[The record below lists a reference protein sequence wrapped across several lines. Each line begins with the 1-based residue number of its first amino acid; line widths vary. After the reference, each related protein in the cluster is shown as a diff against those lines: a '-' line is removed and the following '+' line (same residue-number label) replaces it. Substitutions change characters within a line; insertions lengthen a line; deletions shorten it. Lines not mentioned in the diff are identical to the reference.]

1 MLSIIVTTTPTVEG
15 RKIVKYLG
23 VVCGET
29 IVGTSIGRD
38 ILASLTDIF
47 GGRSSEYEEVVRAA
61 RDDALKEMIEEAQ
74 NMGANAVVGVDIDY
88 ESIGQSNMMMVSVSG
103 TAVIVE

>member
-1 MLSIIVTTTPTVEG
+1 MIVTTTPTVEG

-47 GGRSSEYEEVVRAA
+47 DGRSSEYEDVVRAA
-61 RDDALKEMIEEAQ
+61 RDAAMKKMIEEAQ

>member
-1 MLSIIVTTTPTVEG
+1 MIVTTTPTVEG

-29 IVGTSIGRD
+29 IVGTSIARD
-38 ILASLTDIF
+38 FLAGLTDIF
-47 GGRSSEYEEVVRAA
+47 GGRVSEYEDVVSHA
-61 RDDALKEMIEEAQ
+61 RDEAMKEMIERAQ
-74 NMGANAVVGVDIDY
+74 AMGANAVVGVDIDY

-103 TAVIVE
+103 TAVVVE